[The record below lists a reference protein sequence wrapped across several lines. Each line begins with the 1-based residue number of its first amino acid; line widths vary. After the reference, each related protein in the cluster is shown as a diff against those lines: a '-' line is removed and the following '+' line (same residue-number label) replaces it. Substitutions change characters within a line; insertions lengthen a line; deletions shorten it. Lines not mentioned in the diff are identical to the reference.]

1 MVDDERCWTFLSN
14 HGHVLVDVS
23 RRPDGR
29 IRDIAETVGITERA
43 AQLILRDLE
52 RAGYVTKTKVGR
64 RNVYAVNPDGKLRHP
79 AETETSVRDLLSI
92 FH

>member
-1 MVDDERCWTFLSN
+1 MSDGRSWTFLSN

-52 RAGYVTKTKVGR
+52 QAGYVTKTRVGR
-64 RNVYAVNPDGKLRHP
+64 RNVYSVNAEGRLRHP
-79 AETETSVRDLLSI
+79 AEADTSVQDLLSI
-92 FH
+92 FR

>member
-1 MVDDERCWTFLSN
+1 MSAERSWTFLSN
-14 HGHVLVDVS
+14 HGHVLVAVA
-23 RRPDGR
+23 RQPDGR
-29 IRDIAETVGITERA
+29 IRDIAATVGITERA

-52 RAGYVTKTKVGR
+52 QSGYVAKTKVGR
-64 RNVYAVNPDGKLRHP
+64 RNVYSVNADGMLRHP